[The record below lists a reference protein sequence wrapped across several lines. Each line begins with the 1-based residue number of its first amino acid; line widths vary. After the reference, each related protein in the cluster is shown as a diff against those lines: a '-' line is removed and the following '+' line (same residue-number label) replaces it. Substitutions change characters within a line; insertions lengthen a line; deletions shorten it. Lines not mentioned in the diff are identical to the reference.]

1 MLKLK
6 ERLSKIEEVESEA
19 GFTLLEMVLV
29 ITITAL
35 TASLFVSSAA
45 DLYKNHQFINLHSA
59 WQLDGYLA
67 VDFISNQLR
76 NAVIVEIPSS
86 SELEIFTYYDGD
98 WQWLKFSKYYS
109 SGMKKLG
116 RAIGGESPDNKDIGR
131 NSALLNDI
139 DDIDFE
145 FVDDQL
151 LKIRLVFERDDKV
164 QIISRLVNIKLAE
177 R

>member
-1 MLKLK
+1 MLKFIEKIL
-6 ERLSKIEEVESEA
+6 KIELKESEA

-29 ITITAL
+29 ITITVL

-45 DLYKNHQFINLHSA
+45 DIYQNHQFINLHSA

-67 VDFISNQLR
+67 VDFIAGQVR
-76 NAVIVEIPSS
+76 NAAIIEIPSS
-86 SELEIFTYYDGD
+86 SELEVYTYFDGN

-109 SGMKKLG
+109 TGMKKLG
-116 RAIGGESPDNKDIGR
+116 RAVGGESPENKDIGR

-151 LKIRLVFERDDKV
+151 LKIRLVYERDDKE

>member
-1 MLKLK
+1 MIKPKEKKKKKKLK
-6 ERLSKIEEVESEA
+6 ESEA

-29 ITITAL
+29 ITITAI

-67 VDFISNQLR
+67 LDFIAGQAR
-76 NAVIVEIPSS
+76 NSAIIEIPSS
-86 SELEIFTYYDGD
+86 SELEIYTYYDGD

-109 SGMKKLG
+109 SGMEKLG
-116 RAIGGESPDNKDIGR
+116 RAIGGESPENKDIGR

-164 QIISRLVNIKLAE
+164 QIISRLVNIKVAE

>member
-1 MLKLK
+1 MNTKLI
-6 ERLSKIEEVESEA
+6 RSEA

-29 ITITAL
+29 ITITAI

-59 WQLDGYLA
+59 WQLDGHLA
-67 VDFISNQLR
+67 LDFIAGQVR
-76 NAVIVEIPSS
+76 NAAIIEIPSS
-86 SELEIFTYYDGD
+86 SELEIYTYYDGD

-116 RAIGGESPDNKDIGR
+116 RAIGGESPENKDIGR

-145 FVDDQL
+145 FFDDQL
-151 LKIRLVFERDDKV
+151 LKIRLVFEREDKV
-164 QIISRLVNIKLAE
+164 QIISRLVNIKLSE

>member
-1 MLKLK
+1 LIKPKEKLMNTK
-6 ERLSKIEEVESEA
+6 LIKSEA

-29 ITITAL
+29 ITITAI

-67 VDFISNQLR
+67 LDFIADQSR
-76 NAVIVEIPSS
+76 NAAIIEIPSS
-86 SELEIFTYYDGD
+86 SELEIYTYYDGD

-116 RAIGGESPDNKDIGR
+116 RAIGGESPENKDIGR